1 MQTNFPYPSTKC
13 KKKGYSS
20 NKALFSLRRENS
32 VVNVLELD
40 RANRGDVDIP
50 LICR

>member
-13 KKKGYSS
+13 KKKIQFKQST
-20 NKALFSLRRENS
+20 FFLRRENS

-40 RANRGDVDIP
+40 RANRGDVDVP